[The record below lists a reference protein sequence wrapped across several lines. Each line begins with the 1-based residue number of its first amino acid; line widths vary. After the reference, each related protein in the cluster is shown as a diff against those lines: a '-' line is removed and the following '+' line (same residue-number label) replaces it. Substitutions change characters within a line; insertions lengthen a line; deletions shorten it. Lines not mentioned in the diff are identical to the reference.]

1 MRASAFTS
9 SFIARLRM
17 RRTPAAAQRAQQNG
31 NSMSISRR
39 NQTSADYR
47 LRGSRSDCRRP
58 CLHCVAPAVARPPCR
73 LHDDGGARLR
83 LRLQRLRRRRP
94 RSAAGTRPRRP
105 DLLRVLERRSDGEL
119 CRQLESS
126 RRSELRQGNQNPM
139 VQCRLQLQLQP
150 RLGHDGADTH
160 RQSHLDHR
168 YWSVRRDRAFQQQ
181 RHRRH

>member
-9 SFIARLRM
+9 FLIARLRM

-39 NQTSADYR
+39 NQTSAALSAPR
-47 LRGSRSDCRRP
+47 QPEPMPPL
-58 CLHCVAPAVARPPCR
+58 CLHCVAAAVARPACR
-73 LHDDGGARLR
+73 LHDDAGARLR

-126 RRSELRQGNQNPM
+126 RRPELRQGNQNPM

-150 RLGHDGADTH
+150 RLGHDGADT
-160 RQSHLDHR
+160 RPSI
-168 YWSVRRDRAFQQQ
+168 AP
-181 RHRRH
+181 